1 MRSVLMMGAGACA
14 LVMCAACGSTAVP
27 RKLVLETGCV
37 TGSGNEFILTD
48 LEDRADAPG
57 PRTVT
62 DAYLLLVA
70 EDALRSQVGRRVTV
84 TGTEDPKKVVD
95 IRVERPMVRADASDA
110 VVRARGGSDSKDPR
124 IETGHQLRLEVSRLN
139 VMSVEPKGEWC
150 TGL

>member
-1 MRSVLMMGAGACA
+1 M
-14 LVMCAACGSTAVP
+14 
-27 RKLVLETGCV
+27 

-62 DAYLLLVA
+62 DAYLLVGA
-70 EDALRSQVGRRVTV
+70 EGALRSQVGRRVTV
-84 TGTEDPKKVVD
+84 TGEEDPKQVVD
-95 IRVERPMVRADASDA
+95 IRVERPMVRVGSDA
-110 VVRARGGSDSKDPR
+110 VVRARGTAGSRDPR

-139 VMSVEPKGEWC
+139 VMSVEPRGEWC